1 MSGQD
6 EKPKIF
12 TAYKEMTEIK
22 KQQQN
27 LPGKDTA
34 MDPLAEFTKLERWD
48 DNGEPYLEEYRGNG
62 KLKGKTAIVTGGDSG
77 IGRAAAQ
84 QFAREGADITIVYLP
99 QEEEDAQRTKK
110 AIEQD
115 GQKCL
120 TLALDLMD
128 ENNVKKV
135 IDEHLKAYGK
145 LDILVNNAS
154 KQIMCKDLADIDMGN
169 VESTF
174 RSNILGMFALTKY
187 ALPHLKRGASIIN
200 SSSVTAF
207 KGSQAMCDYSST
219 KGAIVTFT
227 RSLAMQLAP
236 KGIRVNA
243 VCPGPVYTPL
253 QPASRPAEQM
263 EDFQL
268 GSLPLHGRANQPAE
282 MGPAYVFLAGAESNA
297 MTGQMMHLN
306 NGQWI
311 G

>member
-1 MSGQD
+1 MGDD
-6 EKPKIF
+6 EPQSI
-12 TAYKEMTEIK
+12 TAYKGLTEIK
-22 KQQQN
+22 KQKQS
-27 LPGKDTA
+27 LPGKDVDL
-34 MDPLAEFTKLERWD
+34 DPLAEFTKLEKWD
-48 DNGEPYLEEYRGNG
+48 DDGKPYLEEYQGNN
-62 KLKGKTAIVTGGDSG
+62 KLKGKKALITGGDSG

-99 QEEEDAQRTKK
+99 EEEEDAQRTKK
-110 AIEQD
+110 AIEED
-115 GQKCL
+115 GRKCV
-120 TLALDLMD
+120 TIAADLMK
-128 ENNVKKV
+128 EEEVKRIVETHIK
-135 IDEHLKAYGK
+135 EHGK

-154 KQIMCKDLADIDMGN
+154 KQIMSQDLAEIDLKN

-187 ALPHLKRGASIIN
+187 SLPHLKRGSSIIN

-207 KGSQAMCDYSST
+207 KGSPAMTDYSST

-263 EDFQL
+263 EEWQL
-268 GSLPLHGRANQPAE
+268 GTLPLHGRANQPAE
-282 MGPAYVFLAGAESNA
+282 MGPAYVFLASADSNA

>member
-1 MSGQD
+1 MGGEED
-6 EKPKIF
+6 KPKVV

-22 KQQQN
+22 KQKQN

-34 MDPLAEFTKLERWD
+34 MDPLAEFTKLEWWND
-48 DNGEPYLEEYRGNG
+48 DGEPYLQEYRGNG
-62 KLKGKTAIVTGGDSG
+62 KLKGKKAIITGGDSG

-84 QFAREGADITIVYLP
+84 QFAREGADVTIVYLP

-110 AIEQD
+110 AIEED

-120 TLALDLMD
+120 TLARDLMD
-128 ENNVKKV
+128 ETAVKS
-135 IDEHLKAYGK
+135 IIEEHIKEYGK

-154 KQIMCKDLADIDMGN
+154 KQIMCKDLADIDLEN

-174 RSNILGMFALTKY
+174 RSNIMGMFALTKF

-207 KGSQAMCDYSST
+207 KGSPAMMDYSST

-263 EDFQL
+263 EEWQL
-268 GSLPLHGRANQPAE
+268 GTLPLHGRANQPAE
-282 MGPAYVFLAGAESNA
+282 MGPAYVFLASADSNA